1 LWNSGHFRNTC
12 YILIEATSSAMNQE
26 TDSEEK
32 LEEGIKEEIRQILE
46 LLNMAS
52 NIAAEE
58 KN

>member
-1 LWNSGHFRNTC
+1 
-12 YILIEATSSAMNQE
+12 MNQE

>member
-1 LWNSGHFRNTC
+1 
-12 YILIEATSSAMNQE
+12 MK
-26 TDSEEK
+26 TDVEEK
-32 LEEGIKEEIRQILE
+32 LETEIKEEIRQILE